1 MNILRISIAAAG
13 LSLASVA
20 FAADAGT
27 NWTDKC
33 ASCHGPDGHADT
45 KMGKKLKIRSMA
57 DADFQGSFTD
67 DQAVKAVKEGIKGK
81 VKMKPIEGLT
91 DDENTALVAQV
102 RSLKK

>member
-1 MNILRISIAAAG
+1 MHRLEQTPGSRIARNLRYCPEEINPHLPYMNILRISIAAAG

-57 DADFQGSFTD
+57 DADFQDPSPTTR
-67 DQAVKAVKEGIKGK
+67 
-81 VKMKPIEGLT
+81 PS
-91 DDENTALVAQV
+91 
-102 RSLKK
+102 RP